1 MRKKLSIVF
10 WTIKQAFIL
19 NPLRFIMNLL
29 LYIIRGVLPTFLAVK
44 IGDTVN
50 EIATYESGK
59 SLDVVI
65 FSLII
70 LVLLFLFNSFITYAS
85 GIITS
90 ALDVNINIKIKEKFV
105 NIVNN
110 IPLRNFD
117 NSQFQNEF
125 SNAKDGFDSII
136 AISDNLLGLVSDII
150 TLVTTIVALATIWP
164 WMLIFAIPAYLC
176 GYKLNMKNTG
186 VRYKYWKDTTSDR
199 RMSRYLTNIFFTK
212 KYAKELRCLHN
223 SDYFYQKWSDIRNNL
238 REERN
243 KINKSA
249 NSFFAIY
256 QLFLAIMNIVAIII
270 GIVLFV
276 LNYILVGQIVT
287 IWQLNKNLLYNIQS
301 VNSSYAD
308 LYYNNE
314 KIELAKNF
322 IERFANEAYESE
334 SHLNKSQSPFAF
346 QMNHV
351 SFSYNEDRMLFYDL
365 NLEIK
370 HGETIAICGE
380 NGSGKTTLV
389 KLMCGLYLPDSGTI
403 SVNGIDTR
411 QAAGGKLS
419 SLIGIAFQDFV
430 CYPYSVRENIGFGSV
445 SNIDCDEKIEAAA
458 EKGEFD
464 KKLREIGGL
473 ETMLSKQLADDG
485 TELSGGEWQ
494 RVALSRANMND
505 KPIMIYDEP
514 AAKLDPIS
522 ELKQFERIKTLTR
535 DRNAILISHRIGFAR
550 LASRIIVV
558 KDGRIVEDGSH
569 EKLISLGGEYA
580 KLFNE
585 QRQWYY
591 NEAEED
597 EINVKKQK

>member
-10 WTIKQAFIL
+10 WTVKQAVIL
-19 NPLRFIMNLL
+19 NPVRFIVNLL
-29 LYIIRGVLPTFLAVK
+29 LYIIKGVVPAFLAVK
-44 IGDTVN
+44 IGDTLN
-50 EIATYESGK
+50 EIVAYESGK
-59 SLDVVI
+59 PLDTVI

-70 LVLLFLFNSFITYAS
+70 LVLLFLFNSFITYAT

-105 NIVNN
+105 KIVKN

-136 AISDNLLGLVSDII
+136 VISDSLLGLISDII
-150 TLVTTIVALATIWP
+150 ALVTTMAALATIWP
-164 WMLIFAIPAYLC
+164 YMLIFAIPVYLF

-223 SDYFYQKWSDIRNNL
+223 SAYFYQKWSDIRNNM

-249 NSFFAIY
+249 NSFFAVY

-270 GIVLFV
+270 GVVLFV
-276 LNYILVGQIVT
+276 LNFISVGQIVT

-301 VNSSYAD
+301 ANSSYAD

-322 IERFANEAYESE
+322 IERFSSEAVEAE
-334 SHLNKSQSPFAF
+334 SHLIKSQSPLAF
-346 QMNHV
+346 QMKHV
-351 SFSYNEDRMLFYDL
+351 SFSYNEARMLFSDL

-380 NGSGKTTLV
+380 NGSGKTSLV
-389 KLMCGLYLPDSGTI
+389 KLMCGLYLPDSGTVC
-403 SVNGIDTR
+403 VNGIDTR
-411 QAAGGKLS
+411 QASGGKLS

-445 SNIDCDEKIEAAA
+445 SNIDCDEKLEIAA

-473 ETMLSKQLADDG
+473 ETMLGKQLADDG

-522 ELKQFERIKTLTR
+522 EL
-535 DRNAILISHRIGFAR
+535 
-550 LASRIIVV
+550 
-558 KDGRIVEDGSH
+558 
-569 EKLISLGGEYA
+569 
-580 KLFNE
+580 
-585 QRQWYY
+585 
-591 NEAEED
+591 
-597 EINVKKQK
+597 